1 MNDSHFIQFVFD
13 FLCISILIK
22 EGVSYD
28 EAAFFAHY
36 VFQFIKSNRQAAF
49 FEVNFFRG
57 SHPEHVFSPLSNS
70 LDIDQVFYTNVFRY
84 RVSTPGTA
92 SKCQRRSK
100 FEVVEVSDTT
110 LRRWSIDKN
119 TVRWLEY
126 NGLGGYIQDYRMH
139 LFEPGTVKEED
150 LEKFKTELKD
160 VIAYVKYSKS
170 TEALKDYNEKYKP
183 DLTKSTVTLINEL
196 TNSKYV
202 FIEGK
207 ERLDM
212 CEAFEGLIEE
222 GRAKGKAE
230 ELKEKYKSWVTLSN
244 NLKKRGMSNPEIA
257 SLLGVPETELQK
269 AFKMIK
275 EEKTEKMNMK

>member
-36 VFQFIKSNRQAAF
+36 VFQLIKSNRQAAF

-119 TVRWLEY
+119 TA
-126 NGLGGYIQDYRMH
+126 GLHCCCMFCHFFFLIYIDVKRSCMSVSAISYKLFCFCDCFVEGFCLVHCKYRRKFLMCKLFTDIYRFNFTDQDFCFSRDSNSCH
-139 LFEPGTVKEED
+139 LSDGCCF
-150 LEKFKTELKD
+150 
-160 VIAYVKYSKS
+160 
-170 TEALKDYNEKYKP
+170 
-183 DLTKSTVTLINEL
+183 
-196 TNSKYV
+196 
-202 FIEGK
+202 
-207 ERLDM
+207 
-212 CEAFEGLIEE
+212 
-222 GRAKGKAE
+222 
-230 ELKEKYKSWVTLSN
+230 LSN
-244 NLKKRGMSNPEIA
+244 DLGIQCTIDQDCFSYFLDLIFFKEVA
-257 SLLGVPETELQK
+257 SSVLELC
-269 AFKMIK
+269 FYCFV
-275 EEKTEKMNMK
+275 

>member
-1 MNDSHFIQFVFD
+1 MVTPERMRTIDIETQHVEERDGDIRADARFRDLAKIVEVDDAIYCLFAIEHQSVEDYTMPLRIM
-13 FLCISILIK
+13 
-22 EGVSYD
+22 EYD
-28 EAAFFAHY
+28 VREY
-36 VFQFIKSNRQAAF
+36 LRQVKSNKG
-49 FEVNFFRG
+49 V
-57 SHPEHVFSPLSNS
+57 
-70 LDIDQVFYTNVFRY
+70 QVRIKPIITIVIYWKADKWNQP
-84 RVSTPGTA
+84 VSV
-92 SKCQRRSK
+92 KDM
-100 FEVVEVSDTT
+100 F
-110 LRRWSIDKN
+110 DKN
-119 TVRWLEY
+119 TVRWLED

-139 LFEPGTVKEED
+139 LFEPGAVKEED

-230 ELKEKYKSWVTLSN
+230 GKAEELKEKYKSWVTLSN
-244 NLKKRGMSNPEIA
+244 NLKNRGMSNPEIA

-275 EEKTEKMNMK
+275 EEKTEKMNTK